1 MNNTLNKLFIFAAG
15 AAVGSVVTWKLVK
28 TKYEQIANEEIESV
42 KEVFGRGRRAEA
54 KPVDDAAI
62 VEEDDAPEAHYNGK
76 TKNDCATL
84 EEYQELLKSEG
95 YREYLNSNEEEEN
108 KDRKERD
115 IMNEP
120 YVITPETF
128 EEDEDHDVETLLY
141 FADGVL
147 TDEHNNPIEDVE
159 SLVGEESL
167 THFGD
172 YPDDPD
178 TVYVRNEQT
187 MTDYEILADDRKF
200 GEIYS

>member
-1 MNNTLNKLFIFAAG
+1 MNNTLNKLFIFASG
-15 AAVGSVVTWKLVK
+15 AAIGSVVTWKLVK

-42 KEVFGRGRRAEA
+42 KEVFGRGRRAETN
-54 KPVDDAAI
+54 PVEDAVI
-62 VEEDDAPEAHYNGK
+62 VDEDDDDEDLDKCEKILDSN
-76 TKNDCATL
+76 
-84 EEYQELLKSEG
+84 G
-95 YREYLNSNEEEEN
+95 YRKYSDSNDEEN
-108 KDRKERD
+108 KGRKERD

-120 YVITPETF
+120 YVIPPETF

-141 FADGVL
+141 YADGVL

-178 TVYVRNEQT
+178 TVYVRNERT

-200 GEIYS
+200 SEIYS

>member
-15 AAVGSVVTWKLVK
+15 AAIGSVVTWKLVK

-42 KEVFGRGRRAEA
+42 KEVFGRGRRAETN
-54 KPVDDAAI
+54 PVDDAAI
-62 VEEDDAPEAHYNGK
+62 FDEDEDDEDLDKCEKILDSN
-76 TKNDCATL
+76 
-84 EEYQELLKSEG
+84 G
-95 YREYLNSNEEEEN
+95 YRKYSDSNDEEN
-108 KDRKERD
+108 KGRKERD

-120 YVITPETF
+120 YVIPPETF

-141 FADGVL
+141 YADGVL
-147 TDEHNNPIEDVE
+147 TDEHNNVIEDVE

-200 GEIYS
+200 SEIYS